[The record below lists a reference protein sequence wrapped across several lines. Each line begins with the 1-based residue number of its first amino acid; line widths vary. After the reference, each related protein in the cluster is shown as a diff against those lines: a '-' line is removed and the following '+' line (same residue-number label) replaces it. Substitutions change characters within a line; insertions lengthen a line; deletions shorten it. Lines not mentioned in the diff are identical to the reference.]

1 MEMRSLKNRPFNR
14 RIIGHSTADKQKT
27 ANQIVSP
34 VRPPRAPLQ
43 TIDQTSPSKRPK
55 MAIDPNVT
63 FNTSGSNTS
72 SSARSNEAPSKIEM
86 PADEEEGRE
95 KSP

>member
-1 MEMRSLKNRPFNR
+1 
-14 RIIGHSTADKQKT
+14 
-27 ANQIVSP
+27 VSP

-55 MAIDPNVT
+55 MVIDPNVT

-72 SSARSNEAPSKIEM
+72 LSVGSNEVPAHKVKM
-86 PADEEEGRE
+86 PIDEEEGRE
-95 KSP
+95 KSPQKLMKPTLILDLLPTK